1 MEAKGLVVF
10 GWEHLGV
17 AVEPPCSCKRE
28 FRLKQEVWKEG
39 AEPEEPLGSVED
51 PVN

>member
-1 MEAKGLVVF
+1 MVAF

-39 AEPEEPLGSVED
+39 AEPEEPLGLVED